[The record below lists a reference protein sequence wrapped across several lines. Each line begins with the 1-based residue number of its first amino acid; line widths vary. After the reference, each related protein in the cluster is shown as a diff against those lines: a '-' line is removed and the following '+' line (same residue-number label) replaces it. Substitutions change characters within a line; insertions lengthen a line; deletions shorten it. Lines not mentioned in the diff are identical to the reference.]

1 MHDYQLPLVLF
12 TVMSQWG
19 IGAVLALSL
28 YQWQTQKQHSVQ
40 LSTKTLRTTIA
51 LIWLIEVIGSS
62 MSMGHLGDPLGA
74 YRSVLGI
81 AHSWLSR
88 EAIAFV
94 MLNGLISLWALASW
108 VQPNAIRRN
117 SLLGL
122 FCGVIGLPVILITA
136 QIYYQ
141 MQAHPLW
148 HTPATQISFIGTA
161 LLLGFG
167 SMIPWLRLQ
176 GKTISNSLKV
186 GTLIGVL
193 LVLVGLVM
201 RAQVPDADVA
211 SLLLWWQVI
220 ASLIMG
226 VCVITLSSYTS
237 FTKAA
242 LAIMAILMLFSGEI
256 TGRMLFYGNVMAQ
269 APWF

>member
-1 MHDYQLPLVLF
+1 MHDYQMPLVLF

-19 IGAVLALSL
+19 IGAILALSL
-28 YQWQTQKQHSVQ
+28 YQWQTQNSAM
-40 LSTKTLRTTIA
+40 LSPKALRTTIG

-94 MLNGLISLWALASW
+94 MLNGLISLWALVSW
-108 VQPNAIRRN
+108 LQPNKIRRN

-122 FCGVIGLPVILITA
+122 FCGLIGLPVILITA

-141 MQAHPLW
+141 MQTHALW

-167 SMIPWLRLQ
+167 SLIPWLQLQ
-176 GKTISNSLKV
+176 GKKPTHILHF
-186 GTLIGVL
+186 GAFIGLL
-193 LVLVGLVM
+193 LVLMGLVI
-201 RAQVPDADVA
+201 RVQISGANVA

-220 ASLIMG
+220 ASLIIG
-226 VCVITLSSYTS
+226 CVIITLSRSS
-237 FTKAA
+237 LFTKD
-242 LAIMAILMLFSGEI
+242 LISIITIFILFSGEI
-256 TGRMLFYGNVMAQ
+256 AGRMLFYGNVMSQ
-269 APWF
+269 SPWF